1 MEKSKTPF
9 ELRFDIL
16 TMSKD
21 LLDRAYETN
30 REMYFR
36 AFEFAREQ
44 AGANSEPVLAAWE
57 KYVPKMYTPE
67 EIKKNAEMLYEFVT
81 KKDHQ

>member
-9 ELRFDIL
+9 ELRFDVL

-30 REMYFR
+30 REIALR
-36 AFEFAREQ
+36 AFEAAGKNSGLEWFQTWEQ
-44 AGANSEPVLAAWE
+44 
-57 KYVPKMYTPE
+57 YVPKMYTPE

-81 KKDHQ
+81 NKDH

>member
-1 MEKSKTPF
+1 MDKSKNPF
-9 ELRFDIL
+9 ELRYDVL
-16 TMSKD
+16 NMSKEM
-21 LLDRAYETN
+21 LDRAYETN
-30 REMYFR
+30 REIAMR
-36 AFEFAREQ
+36 AFDLAGQNSEQ
-44 AGANSEPVLAAWE
+44 AMAAWE

>member
-1 MEKSKTPF
+1 MDKSKNPF
-9 ELRFDIL
+9 EIRYDVLN
-16 TMSKD
+16 MSKE

-30 REMYFR
+30 REIAMR
-36 AFEFAREQ
+36 AFDLAGQNSEQ
-44 AGANSEPVLAAWE
+44 AMAAWE

-81 KKDHQ
+81 KKDH

>member
-1 MEKSKTPF
+1 MEKSKNPF

-36 AFEFAREQ
+36 AFELAREQ
-44 AGANSEPVLAAWE
+44 AGANSEQVLSAWE

-67 EIKKNAEMLYEFVT
+67 EITNNAKMLYEFVT
-81 KKDHQ
+81 KKD

>member
-1 MEKSKTPF
+1 MDKSKNPF
-9 ELRFDIL
+9 EIRYDVLN
-16 TMSKD
+16 MSKEI
-21 LLDRAYETN
+21 LDRAYETN
-30 REMYFR
+30 REIAMR
-36 AFEFAREQ
+36 AFDLAGQNSEQ
-44 AGANSEPVLAAWE
+44 AMAAWE